1 MVRITEE
8 YPPLELDEIV
18 GIVNDFSNYTID
30 RKIEVISRIVSKHPF
45 LNFPTENDDRE
56 FYRARVS
63 RNGSFPFSYTGLLW
77 NHSAPAQ
84 RARLN
89 VDGDAILYVANQANA
104 AFSEVGVD
112 DNLVIMS
119 VLKVQTGK
127 SVTFLPLGTLANIMR
142 SNAAHLDYPEA
153 LVAETRKKIL
163 ACPLREMQSLLI
175 ADEFLYNCVMEDDD
189 EYTVSS
195 KTANLI
201 FNRFPAIDA
210 ITYPSKKLRS
220 ATNYALKTS
229 NFWEKWKIEF
239 ACTLN
244 VKHLALGH
252 FLPSDCRCVE
262 SIDDSGFMSWER
274 SYPLHQNGLIPLNW
288 KKPSSTS

>member
-127 SVTFLPLGTLANIMR
+127 ASHFCHW
-142 SNAAHLDYPEA
+142 AHL
-153 LVAETRKKIL
+153 L
-163 ACPLREMQSLLI
+163 
-175 ADEFLYNCVMEDDD
+175 
-189 EYTVSS
+189 
-195 KTANLI
+195 
-201 FNRFPAIDA
+201 
-210 ITYPSKKLRS
+210 
-220 ATNYALKTS
+220 
-229 NFWEKWKIEF
+229 
-239 ACTLN
+239 TL
-244 VKHLALGH
+244 
-252 FLPSDCRCVE
+252 
-262 SIDDSGFMSWER
+262 
-274 SYPLHQNGLIPLNW
+274 
-288 KKPSSTS
+288 